1 MQYLFSRA
9 LTLACAGLFAAV
21 AAATD
26 LEVASGPPM
35 TLTGAVQRALL
46 THPELAGFAF
56 DVQAQQALSR
66 QSQLRPAPE
75 LDLLVEDI
83 GGSGARSGIESA
95 QTTLS
100 LSQVIELGGKR
111 DARSAVAA
119 ARLDRQRSEQA
130 ARQLDIVAEVARR
143 FIATLAQ
150 QSRVLIARES
160 VSLAESTAL
169 AVERRVR
176 AAAAPEAEWARAQ
189 VAVAEARLDLE
200 DAVHNLAT
208 RRHSL
213 VAATGAAEA
222 DFGEAQGELLLLPA
236 AAAFGDLVAR
246 LRASP
251 DFLRFADEQ
260 RLRDAEV
267 QLAERQRRADLRVTM
282 GVRRYEIGDDVGM
295 VAGIGLPLFASA
307 RATPQI
313 DALRAEQGRIEFDRQ
328 SAFLKAQDQLFAR
341 YQEMEHARHV
351 AGVVRD
357 EVLPQLESALEKTRY
372 AYLRGRYS
380 YLEWADAQQRLLT
393 ARNRL
398 IDAAADFHSNRID
411 IERLAGESLATTGDR
426 P

>member
-9 LTLACAGLFAAV
+9 LTMACAGLFAAV

-35 TLTGAVQRALL
+35 TLTGAVQRALQ

-176 AAAAPEAEWARAQ
+176 AAAAPEAESARAQ

-213 VAATGAAEA
+213 AAATGAAEA
-222 DFGEAQGELLLLPA
+222 DFGDAQGELLLLPA

-313 DALRAEQGRIEFDRQ
+313 DALRAEQGRIEFDRR

-357 EVLPQLESALEKTRY
+357 EVVPQLESALEKTRY

-393 ARNRL
+393 ARIRL
-398 IDAAADFHSNRID
+398 IDAAVDFHSNRID